1 MHATE
6 ETFLIFFFVVLEK
19 SSTFANSFKGREQCR
34 KTDSV
39 AQQVEHNTFNV
50 GVLGSSPSWVTKQQ
64 EPDARFRFFC
74 MKKHRIILVACLLAS
89 CIGAPHAVAQDN
101 QEQTAAYYYDHGEY
115 EQAAQ
120 LYESLYKR
128 TSQKYY
134 YQRLLSTYMELGEY
148 RDALK
153 LVERRQKN
161 NPKDLYLYVDEGS
174 VYLKQKEEKKA
185 LKCFDKAIEKLTS
198 NLQPIQDLAM
208 AFVNAG
214 RPDYAARTYLKAR
227 EKTGN
232 RMLYF
237 NELVGV
243 YQAMGDYSAMTAEYF
258 DLLDH
263 QPGMISSVQVSMQR
277 TLREAPDGKLAAGV
291 KRELVNRVREH
302 PDNRTY
308 LEMMI
313 WFALQQKDFAFALE
327 QAEAVDA
334 RFPEKGGQ
342 QVLRVAKIA
351 QSNGALDV
359 AADGYRHI
367 QILGK
372 ESPNYFEARVGEL
385 EVEFAKINH
394 NYRID
399 EKQLAALR
407 QKYTTAFEEL
417 GKNENTVTL
426 MRNYATLTGYH
437 GGDAQAAADI
447 LDDILEMPRLK
458 KQVRDEVKLELGDLL
473 LFAGEVWDAS
483 LLYMQVEKANPN
495 DVLGAMAKYKNAK
508 LSYYNHDFKWANS
521 QLRVLRASTSK
532 LVANDAMELSLL
544 ISDNMEDD
552 STYTTLETFADA
564 DLMLYRGMLESAWE
578 GYTNIETHNLSH
590 PLLDEVL
597 MRKAQIRMKQARYTE
612 ADSLLQKV
620 VDFYPYDITADDAL
634 MMMAEL
640 NEDKLGNKAKAM
652 ECYEKLLLDYPNSL
666 YADNARKRYNAL
678 KTR

>member
-1 MHATE
+1 MT
-6 ETFLIFFFVVLEK
+6 
-19 SSTFANSFKGREQCR
+19 
-34 KTDSV
+34 
-39 AQQVEHNTFNV
+39 
-50 GVLGSSPSWVTKQQ
+50 
-64 EPDARFRFFC
+64 
-74 MKKHRIILVACLLAS
+74 S
-89 CIGAPHAVAQDN
+89 CIGVAAAFAQPS

-120 LYESLYKR
+120 LYEGLYKR

-134 YQRLLSTYMELGEY
+134 YQRLLATYMELGQY
-148 RDALK
+148 RDAMR
-153 LVERRQKN
+153 LVERRRKQ
-161 NPKDLYLYVDEGS
+161 NPKDLCLYVDEG
-174 VYLKQKEEKKA
+174 VVHLRQKQEKKA
-185 LKCFDKAIEKLTS
+185 LKSFDEAIEKITS
-198 NLQPIQDLAM
+198 NLQPVPDLAM
-208 AFVNAG
+208 AFINAG
-214 RPDYAARTYLKAR
+214 HADYAARTYLAAR
-227 EKTGN
+227 QKTGN

-243 YQAMGDYSAMTAEYF
+243 YQAMGDYAAMTGEYF

-263 QPGMISSVQVSMQR
+263 QPGMMNSVQVSMQR
-277 TLREAPDGKLAAGV
+277 ALQEAPDNKLADGV
-291 KRELVNRVREH
+291 KKALVEHVRRH
-302 PDNRTY
+302 PENRTY

-313 WFALQQKDFAFALE
+313 WFALQQKDYAFAME

-334 RFPEKGGQ
+334 RFPEKGGE

-351 QSNGALDV
+351 QSNDALDV
-359 AADGYRHI
+359 AAEGYR
-367 QILGK
+367 QLQARGK
-372 ESPNYFEARVGEL
+372 EARHYLDGRIGEL
-385 EVEFAKINH
+385 EVEFARINK
-394 NYRID
+394 NYHID
-399 EKQLAALR
+399 AKEMAALK
-407 QKYTTAFEEL
+407 QKYTATFEEL
-417 GKNENTVTL
+417 GKNERTITL
-426 MRNYATLTGYH
+426 MRNYATLMGYH

-458 KQVRDEVKLELGDLL
+458 KQLRDEVKLELGDLL

-483 LLYMQVEKANPN
+483 LLYMQVEKANAN

-508 LSYYNHDFKWANS
+508 LSYYNHDFEWANS
-521 QLRVLRASTSK
+521 QLKVLRASTSK

-552 STYTTLETFADA
+552 STYSALEVFADA
-564 DLMLYRGMLESAWE
+564 DLMLYRGMLDSAWA
-578 GYTNIETHNLSH
+578 GFTNVETHNLSH

-597 MRKAQIRMKQARYTE
+597 MRKAQICMKQARYTE

-634 MMMAEL
+634 MTMGML
-640 NEDKLGNKAKAM
+640 NEERLNNKAKAM

>member
-1 MHATE
+1 MNT
-6 ETFLIFFFVVLEK
+6 
-19 SSTFANSFKGREQCR
+19 GR
-34 KTDSV
+34 K
-39 AQQVEHNTFNV
+39 
-50 GVLGSSPSWVTKQQ
+50 
-64 EPDARFRFFC
+64 
-74 MKKHRIILVACLLAS
+74 ILVAWLMTS
-89 CIGAPHAVAQDN
+89 CIGVATAFAQPS

-120 LYESLYKR
+120 LYEGLYKR

-134 YQRLLSTYMELGEY
+134 YQRLLATYMELGQY
-148 RDALK
+148 RDAMR
-153 LVERRQKN
+153 LVERRRKQ
-161 NPKDLYLYVDEGS
+161 NPKDLCLYVDEG
-174 VYLKQKEEKKA
+174 VVHLRQKQEKKA
-185 LKCFDKAIEKLTS
+185 LKSFDEAIEKITS
-198 NLQPIQDLAM
+198 NLQPVPDLAM
-208 AFVNAG
+208 AFINAG
-214 RPDYAARTYLKAR
+214 RADYAARTYLAAR
-227 EKTGN
+227 QKTGN

-243 YQAMGDYSAMTAEYF
+243 YQAMGDYAAMTGEYF

-263 QPGMISSVQVSMQR
+263 QPGMMNSVQVSMQR
-277 TLREAPDGKLAAGV
+277 ALQEAPDNKLADGV
-291 KRELVNRVREH
+291 KKALVERVRRH
-302 PDNRTY
+302 PENRTY

-313 WFALQQKDFAFALE
+313 WFALQQKDYAFAME

-334 RFPEKGGQ
+334 RFPEKGGE

-351 QSNGALDV
+351 QSNDALDV
-359 AADGYRHI
+359 AAEGYR
-367 QILGK
+367 QLQARGK
-372 ESPNYFEARVGEL
+372 EARHYLDGRIGEL
-385 EVEFAKINH
+385 EVEFARINK
-394 NYRID
+394 NYHID
-399 EKQLAALR
+399 AKEMAALK
-407 QKYTTAFEEL
+407 QKYTATFEEL
-417 GKNENTVTL
+417 GKNERTITL
-426 MRNYATLTGYH
+426 MRNYATLMGYH

-458 KQVRDEVKLELGDLL
+458 KQLRDEVKLELGDLL

-483 LLYMQVEKANPN
+483 LLYMQVEKANAN

-508 LSYYNHDFKWANS
+508 LSYYNHDFEWANS
-521 QLRVLRASTSK
+521 QLKVLRASTSK

-552 STYTTLETFADA
+552 STYSALEVFADA
-564 DLMLYRGMLESAWE
+564 DLMLYRGMLDSAWA
-578 GYTNIETHNLSH
+578 GFTNVETHNLSH

-597 MRKAQIRMKQARYTE
+597 MRKAQICMKQAHYTE

-634 MMMAEL
+634 MTMGML
-640 NEDKLGNKAKAM
+640 NEERLNNKAKAM